1 MNQAFTTYP
10 PHKPLRIMITRI
22 ARKECI
28 EMIRD
33 GRLRWAAGIVFASL
47 TGLLLVGW
55 KHYADVEAQRAK
67 AQAADRE
74 IWVSQGEK
82 SQHSAAHFGSYAFK
96 AMAKTV
102 PRFRAAVLILI
113 VS

>member
-1 MNQAFTTYP
+1 
-10 PHKPLRIMITRI
+10 MITRI

-33 GRLRWAAGIVFASL
+33 GRFRWAAGIVFVLLAGSL
-47 TGLLLVGW
+47 IVGW
-55 KHYADVEAQRAK
+55 KHYADVEAQRAE
-67 AQAADRE
+67 AMATDRE
-74 IWVSQGEK
+74 TWVSQGEK

-102 PRFRAAVLILI
+102 PRFRAVVPILI
-113 VS
+113 IS